1 MTQTA
6 ITAKPRLHVT
16 PKGRVYKIDGENVP
30 SVTTILNALPK
41 ELKQW
46 AADCAANFAIE
57 HWDELA
63 EQPITKRLD
72 RMRYAHRDIV
82 KAAALRGTEIHD
94 LGELVAKG
102 EKVQVPDEHRGPV
115 EAYARFVDDFD
126 VEPVASEVPVAHT
139 VHRYGGR
146 ADLWAWLTT
155 AKLGRHYALID
166 LKSGGNVYAE
176 TTLQLAGYSNADI
189 WQPDGPASEAPM
201 PPVDALYVAHIMPDA
216 VRLLPVERRASDFR
230 LFLYVQQTAA
240 WLKLHGF
247 RGPEPLIG
255 DAIQPPAKELL

>member
-1 MTQTA
+1 MPT
-6 ITAKPRLHVT
+6 PRLYVT
-16 PKGRVYKIDGENVP
+16 PKGRDYKLDGEKIT

-46 AADCAANFAIE
+46 AADCAANFAVE

-72 RMRYAHRDIV
+72 RMRYAHRDVV
-82 KAAALRGTEIHD
+82 KAAALRGTQIHD
-94 LGELVAKG
+94 LGEKVAKG
-102 EKVQVPDEHRGPV
+102 EEVDVPGEHRGPV

-126 VEPVASEVPVAHT
+126 IEPVGSETPVVHT
-139 VHRYGGR
+139 VYRYAGR

-155 AKLGRHYALID
+155 EKRGRHYALID
-166 LKSGGNVYAE
+166 LKSGGNIYAE
-176 TTLQLAGYSNADI
+176 TVLQLAGYRNAEL
-189 WQPDGPASEAPM
+189 WQPGGVDTESPLPA
-201 PPVDALYVAHIMPDA
+201 VDATYVAHIMPDG
-216 VRLLPVERRASDFR
+216 VRLLPVEQRDWDFR
-230 LFLYVQQTAA
+230 IFLYVQQTAG

-255 DAIQPPAKELL
+255 EQILPPAKEYL

>member
-1 MTQTA
+1 MTA
-6 ITAKPRLHVT
+6 PRLYVT
-16 PKGRVYKIDGENVP
+16 PKGRDYKLDGEKIT

-46 AADCAANFAIE
+46 AADCAANFAVE

-72 RMRYAHRDIV
+72 RMRYAHRDVV

-94 LGELVAKG
+94 LGEKVAKG
-102 EKVQVPDEHRGPV
+102 EEVQVPDEHRGPV

-126 VEPVASEVPVAHT
+126 VEPVASEAPVAHT
-139 VHRYGGR
+139 VHRYAGR
-146 ADLWAWLTT
+146 SDLWAWLTT
-155 AKLGRHYALID
+155 AGRGRHYALID
-166 LKSGGNVYAE
+166 LKSGRNIYAE
-176 TTLQLAGYSNADI
+176 TVLQLAGYAGADI
-189 WQPDGPASEAPM
+189 WQPDGPASEAPL
-201 PPVDALYVAHIMPDA
+201 PPVDAVYVAHIMPDA
-216 VRLLPVERRASDFR
+216 VRLLPVERRPEDFR
-230 LFLYVQQTAA
+230 QFLYVQQSAA

-255 DAIQPPAKELL
+255 EALQPPVKESL